1 MAAPAEVIVTGPDGQ
16 TQRYTLAER
25 AMVGRHP
32 ECEIVLT
39 DPMSSRRHCKLERTP
54 AGAVIAEDQKSANGT
69 LLNGETMAPAT
80 PLTLKN
86 GDVIQIGSTTLVLKL
101 EVAARP
107 NNTAPAVVADDEDSP
122 MTLIVD
128 ASKQLV
134 SEEEAHTSDVK
145 TLKKVAE
152 RLKLL
157 IDVGQA
163 LGTSL
168 ELPKL
173 IGTCLEKLFEI
184 FSQADRVM
192 IVVYAPDGSLPPMIT
207 PESDQNSALAQRK
220 TGLALTRL
228 RHGGQQPT
236 ELKLSRTV
244 LNKVRTEKKS
254 VLIEKS
260 GSMSLVDISSV
271 MCAPL
276 LMAEESLGLI
286 YVETKK
292 ALQAFQ
298 ADDVNILTAVA
309 GQIAMVIRNS
319 DLARKAAE
327 QAAHR
332 ESLSRFLS
340 PQLVDQMLK
349 GNISLE
355 LGGTEKKGTIFF
367 SDIVGF
373 TKLASK
379 MSAAD
384 VVTLLNRYFT
394 VMQNIIFRRGGSI
407 DKCAGDNIMAH
418 WGIIGDMPNFTQ
430 CAMTSSVE
438 MQIALFIFN
447 RDEALRKEIKLPPTP
462 LGHGLGLNTGVVCA
476 GNIGSDRK
484 IEFTVIGDPVNLSAR
499 IEAMAGRFQT
509 FAGEPTYEEIKGT
522 SLAFRMPD
530 CPAKNVEKPLPVYCV
545 RAIAPQ
551 SVDAPA
557 HNPADLVVD
566 DLLFAMPCFLK
577 HGDAKIPAMV
587 ARVLKASDGTTRI
600 IAHFEKA
607 IQAGTAV
614 TLIWDVPEKPTLPPV
629 DGVVEKCGSMP
640 DFLAMTQVIEKGVVV
655 QPAGNSDSLSGGVI
669 KGATPAGYNPPNG
682 ILVLAC
688 KELPAEIAAFK
699 PGLLIPSDLK
709 SHEDIVR
716 A

>member
-1 MAAPAEVIVTGPDGQ
+1 MAAPAEIIVTGPDGQ
-16 TQRYTLAER
+16 TQRFTLNQS

-54 AGAVIAEDQKSANGT
+54 AGVIQAEDQKSANGT
-69 LLNGETMAPAT
+69 LLNGEPMRPAVAM
-80 PLTLKN
+80 PLKN
-86 GDVIQIGSTTLVLKL
+86 GDVVQIGSTTLVLKL

-107 NNTAPAVVADDEDSP
+107 SMASAPAVVTDEEDSP
-122 MTLIVD
+122 VSLIMD
-128 ASKQLV
+128 ARKQLV
-134 SEEEAHTSDVK
+134 SEEEAQTSDVK

-173 IGTCLEKLFEI
+173 ISTCLEKLFEV
-184 FSQADRVM
+184 FPQADRAM
-192 IVVYAPDGSLPPMIT
+192 IVVYAPDGSLPPVIT

-220 TGLALTRL
+220 TGLAMTKL
-228 RHGGQQPT
+228 RHGGQQPA

-276 LMAEESLGLI
+276 IIADDSLGLI

-309 GQIAMVIRNS
+309 GQIAVVIRNS

-379 MSAAD
+379 MRAAD
-384 VVTLLNRYFT
+384 VLTLLNRYFT

-430 CAMTSSVE
+430 CAVTSSVE
-438 MQIALFIFN
+438 MQIALFVFN
-447 RDEALRKEIKLPPTP
+447 RDESLKKEIKLPPTP

-509 FAGEPTYEEIKGT
+509 FVGEPTFEEIKTT
-522 SLAFRMPD
+522 SLCFRMPD
-530 CPAKNVEKPLPVYCV
+530 CPAKNVAHPLPVYCV

-551 SVDAPA
+551 AVDMPA
-557 HNPADLVVD
+557 HNAGDLALD
-566 DLLFAMPCFLK
+566 DLLFAMPCVLK
-577 HGDAKIPAMV
+577 AGEARIAGMV
-587 ARVLKASDGTTRI
+587 ARMLTSGGETRI
-600 IAHFEKA
+600 LVHFDKA
-607 IQAGTAV
+607 LAPNTPV
-614 TLIWDVPEKPTLPPV
+614 TLEWDIPEKPTLPSLE
-629 DGVVEKCGSMP
+629 GVVERCGTMP
-640 DFLAMTQVIEKGVVV
+640 DFLATTQVIEKGMA
-655 QPAGNSDSLSGGVI
+655 QPTAVTSESLSGGVA
-669 KGATPAGYNPPNG
+669 KGASLANYAPPSG
-682 ILVLAC
+682 MLMMLV
-688 KELPAEIAAFK
+688 KDLPAEIQAFK
-699 PGLLIPSDLK
+699 AGALIPSDLK